1 MNIKKL
7 FYAALCIT
15 LASCQTPKQTVF
27 EQSVA
32 VAGSINQTFV
42 YENNNDK
49 VPHNVYLT
57 IAHDNYIDFPQLVV
71 TFSHSRNNVQSF
83 AVPIGIPLFDAK
95 GNFVATKTDSL
106 WHYEIPILPNTYFTK
121 EAQSFTFVSDEGRV
135 FNGLKTIGIRIE
147 K

>member
-1 MNIKKL
+1 MKKFIYL
-7 FYAALCIT
+7 TLCIIF
-15 LASCQTPKQTVF
+15 ASCQTPKQTVF

-42 YENNNDK
+42 YENDNDQ

-57 IAHDNYIDFPQLVV
+57 ITHGNQIDFTQLVV
-71 TFSHSRNNVQSF
+71 TFSHSRNDVQSF
-83 AVPIGIPLFDAK
+83 IPVSIGIPLFDAK
-95 GNFVATKTDSL
+95 GNFLATKTDSL
-106 WHYEIPILPNTYFTK
+106 WKYEIPILSNTYFTK
-121 EAQSFTFVSDEGRV
+121 EAQSFTFTSDEGRV